1 MQPRRPDLRTREL
14 AAIHAGK
21 RQLGM
26 DDATYR
32 DMLWT
37 VARVRSAADL
47 DEAGRRQVLEHLR
60 ARGFTKR
67 ERPAPARGGSAPQKR
82 PTRTFYA
89 SYKEPLRHRL
99 QEQMR
104 QAGVSEQYV
113 NGMAKRICKVDAIEF
128 CDAEQL
134 RKLVA
139 AMEYHLQR
147 MRRKRA

>member
-1 MQPRRPDLRTREL
+1 MTAIRTREL
-14 AAIHAGK
+14 AAIHLGK
-21 RQLGM
+21 KQLGM
-26 DDATYR
+26 DEATYR

-67 ERPAPARGGSAPQKR
+67 ERPAPARGGNTPQRR
-82 PTRTFYA
+82 PTRTHYTSF
-89 SYKEPLRHRL
+89 KEPLLHRL
-99 QEQMR
+99 HEQMNE
-104 QAGVSEQYV
+104 AGVNERYV
-113 NGMAKRICKVDAIEF
+113 NGMVKRICKVDAIEF
-128 CDAEQL
+128 CDAEGL

-147 MRRKRA
+147 MRRKHA